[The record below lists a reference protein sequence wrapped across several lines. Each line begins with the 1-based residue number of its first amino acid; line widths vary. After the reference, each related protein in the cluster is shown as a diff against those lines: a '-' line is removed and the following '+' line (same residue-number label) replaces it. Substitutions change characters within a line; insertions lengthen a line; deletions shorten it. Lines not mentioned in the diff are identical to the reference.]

1 MELEKVRDVY
11 VFVCAA
17 LGTFALILTVYQAA
31 HGKITSSAALGA
43 AFVVCGLFVFIPQLK
58 AFKVWGVEAELKET
72 IDRAEEILGK
82 LRQLSLISA
91 KASYMSSAWSNR
103 IGSPSAKDTQTILD
117 EVDQQ
122 LADLN
127 VWKAERE
134 AITEPFVQVIRFD
147 LYQIFAKVIQGYAA
161 PKYSALIA
169 RANASQKPEDRESR
183 DEHSTRITAWAK
195 RVQNPDLFE
204 RSKTYNLREELD
216 RAMPNENEWM
226 SESERKIADKFKNH
240 VLDLFEG
247 CRKKGGYTSETAALM
262 DRFPGEREQFVQELF
277 GEELKKIK

>member
-82 LRQLSLISA
+82 LRQLSLIHLRNGGA
-91 KASYMSSAWSNR
+91 Y
-103 IGSPSAKDTQTILD
+103 GSVS
-117 EVDQQ
+117 
-122 LADLN
+122 
-127 VWKAERE
+127 R
-134 AITEPFVQVIRFD
+134 
-147 LYQIFAKVIQGYAA
+147 
-161 PKYSALIA
+161 
-169 RANASQKPEDRESR
+169 RA
-183 DEHSTRITAWAK
+183 
-195 RVQNPDLFE
+195 
-204 RSKTYNLREELD
+204 
-216 RAMPNENEWM
+216 
-226 SESERKIADKFKNH
+226 
-240 VLDLFEG
+240 
-247 CRKKGGYTSETAALM
+247 
-262 DRFPGEREQFVQELF
+262 EQFVQELF